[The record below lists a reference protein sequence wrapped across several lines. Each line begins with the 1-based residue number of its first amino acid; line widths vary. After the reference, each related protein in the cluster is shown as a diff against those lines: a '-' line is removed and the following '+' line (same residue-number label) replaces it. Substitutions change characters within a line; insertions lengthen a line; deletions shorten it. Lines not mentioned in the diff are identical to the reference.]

1 VNKLPETTLAWLR
14 QTAKFEGAVTAQALL
29 HVLGR
34 LEALEAA
41 QQQPTPEA
49 APVAT
54 DNGLVRCYAQ
64 AVEDALKAGH
74 GIDCAAAA
82 ALRAVYNLDRQHG
95 AAQPP
100 AAQPTPPAAPA
111 GTAELAADCSA
122 LDARA
127 WAYIGKQAMCG
138 DPAATALIDLLN
150 NPPAPQPTPPAAPA
164 GGLVG
169 RVEARA
175 GGDGRAAIRE
185 MAAALL
191 EWHHS
196 DELVHTAWEAAKW
209 LEQETDQ

>member
-82 ALRAVYNLDRQHG
+82 ALRAVYNLDRQHV

-111 GTAELAADCSA
+111 G
-122 LDARA
+122 
-127 WAYIGKQAMCG
+127 
-138 DPAATALIDLLN
+138 
-150 NPPAPQPTPPAAPA
+150 
-164 GGLVG
+164 GLVE

-185 MAAALL
+185 VAAWLDSNAGLPDDATPC
-191 EWHHS
+191 EADGW
-196 DELVHTAWEAAKW
+196 ELAAHILNREA
-209 LEQETDQ
+209 DR

>member
-1 VNKLPETTLAWLR
+1 MIKPLPPETLAWLR
-14 QTAKFEGAVTAQALL
+14 QTAKFGGVTAQALL
-29 HVLGR
+29 HLLER
-34 LEALEAA
+34 LEALERR
-41 QQQPTPEA
+41 PIPGT
-49 APVAT
+49 
-54 DNGLVRCYAQ
+54 
-64 AVEDALKAGH
+64 VEM
-74 GIDCAAAA
+74 
-82 ALRAVYNLDRQHG
+82 
-95 AAQPP
+95 
-100 AAQPTPPAAPA
+100 
-111 GTAELAADCSA
+111 AADCSA

>member
-82 ALRAVYNLDRQHG
+82 ALRAVYNLDRQH
-95 AAQPP
+95 P

-111 GTAELAADCSA
+111 G
-122 LDARA
+122 
-127 WAYIGKQAMCG
+127 
-138 DPAATALIDLLN
+138 
-150 NPPAPQPTPPAAPA
+150 
-164 GGLVG
+164 GLVE

-175 GGDGRAAIRE
+175 GGDGHAAIRE
-185 MAAALL
+185 VAAWLRELRPRKKDCYHAAL
-191 EWHHS
+191 S
-196 DELVHTAWEAAKW
+196 

>member
-82 ALRAVYNLDRQHG
+82 ALRAVYNLDRQHV

-111 GTAELAADCSA
+111 G
-122 LDARA
+122 
-127 WAYIGKQAMCG
+127 
-138 DPAATALIDLLN
+138 
-150 NPPAPQPTPPAAPA
+150 
-164 GGLVG
+164 GLVE

-185 MAAALL
+185 VAAALL

-209 LEQETDQ
+209 LEQEADR

>member
-14 QTAKFEGAVTAQALL
+14 QTAKFEGAVTAQVLEHLL
-29 HVLGR
+29 ER
-34 LEALEAA
+34 MEALEAA